1 VPLRTTKV
9 LEERRGENLCVFIGD
24 LSKESDGM
32 TEKAAR

>member
-32 TEKAAR
+32 TEKVAR